1 MKSIFN
7 LTIKPL
13 WKTLWKMLKTMAKST
28 QFGGFSLLKTR
39 FNVKI

>member
-1 MKSIFN
+1 
-7 LTIKPL
+7 
-13 WKTLWKMLKTMAKST
+13 MLKTMAKST